1 MSARDQVGRLPRL
14 YRDVCPQLMGRFLSA
29 YPILLA
35 KPSLESLSGASAP
48 PRETLTVDQRAAEL
62 EKAGGWAALAH
73 SARTRCRE
81 ILERNRD
88 EVQTLVEEDL
98 PERVHRG
105 RASRALGRRAPALD
119 NVVRPGG
126 RCFRRPRRV
135 GRCLR
140 VARAGRC
147 SRHPNSDRQAPR
159 GPDTVL
165 LKGCVAEN

>member
-98 PERVHRG
+98 RSESTEAVRRGLSVAGRLRLTTLFDLVVGAFDGPEESAAAYALRG
-105 RASRALGRRAPALD
+105 LGD
-119 NVVRPGG
+119 
-126 RCFRRPRRV
+126 
-135 GRCLR
+135 
-140 VARAGRC
+140 ARAIPILIAK
-147 SRHPNSDRQAPR
+147 HPEDPTRYFE
-159 GPDTVL
+159 GL
-165 LKGCVAEN
+165 CCEN